1 MKQLANDYGAWTAGA
16 SWQVT
21 NPVGN
26 TMSQEVVD
34 FINSSNL
41 PLYTGDVV
49 VLGAG
54 ATIPD
59 PQGLNVTGTI
69 TAQSPY
75 VVGVVG
81 GETNMAFAGG
91 AIPNVTP
98 PTTFFTTTT
107 TASATVNDTTA
118 LATDIGKGVFGP
130 GIPAGAFIVSVT
142 PGTSFV
148 MNAAATAGGPSQLS
162 KGPRQS
168 AVGPGWLAVAP
179 GQICPVVIQGW
190 AYINIGGNTVAAGAT
205 LSTSATQRIAAV
217 AGTPTLGCQIG
228 TALEAQNAAGVIT
241 SGDGSASV
249 LIRAWITKA

>member
-26 TMSQEVVD
+26 TMSQEVVN
-34 FINSSNL
+34 FINGSGIT
-41 PLYTGDVV
+41 LYTGDVV
-49 VLGAG
+49 VVGTSA
-54 ATIPD
+54 ATPD
-59 PQGLNVTGTI
+59 PTATNVTTTA

-81 GETNMAFAGG
+81 GETNMAYAGG
-91 AIPNVTP
+91 AIPSQTP
-98 PTTFFTTTT
+98 PTSYFTTTT

-118 LATDIGKGVFGP
+118 VATDVGKGVFGP
-130 GIPAGAFIVSVT
+130 GIPAGAYILSVT

-148 MNAAATAGGPSQLS
+148 MNVAATAGGPFSFS
-162 KGPRQS
+162 KGPRIS
-168 AVGPGWLAVAP
+168 AVGPGWLSVP
-179 GQICPVVIQGW
+179 VGSVCPVVIQGW
-190 AYINIGGNTVAAGAT
+190 AYVNIGAATVAAGAT
-205 LSTSATQRIAAV
+205 LSTAAIARQAAV

-228 TALEAQNAAGVIT
+228 TALEAQNGAGVIT

-249 LIRAWITKA
+249 LVRAWITKA

>member
-34 FINSSNL
+34 FINGSGIT
-41 PLYTGDVV
+41 LYTGDVV
-49 VLGAG
+49 VVGTSA
-54 ATIPD
+54 ATPD
-59 PQGLNVTGTI
+59 PTGINVTSTA

-81 GETNMAFAGG
+81 GETNMAYAGG
-91 AIPNVTP
+91 GIPSVTQP
-98 PTTFFTTTT
+98 VTYFTATT
-107 TASATVNDTTA
+107 TASATVPDTTA
-118 LATDIGKGVFGP
+118 VATDVGKGVFGP
-130 GIPAGAFIVSVT
+130 GIPAGAYIISVT

-148 MNAAATAGGPSQLS
+148 MNVAATASGPNQLS
-162 KGPRQS
+162 KGPRVS
-168 AVGPGWLAVAP
+168 SVGPGWLGIPSGEIV
-179 GQICPVVIQGW
+179 PVVIQGW

-205 LSTSATQRIAAV
+205 LSASATARVAAV

-228 TALEAQNAAGVIT
+228 TALEAQNGAGVIT
-241 SGDGSASV
+241 SGDGSTSV